1 MLCFFFF
8 KKDLFILVLIG
19 GHTRLCVS
27 QGLPLILLRDPS
39 RSALAHDQR
48 TRGYSG
54 SDSSPGRVGVADPR
68 LVELCWPLGAT
79 FFFFCTSHF
88 KTLPC
93 GDE

>member
-1 MLCFFFF
+1 M
-8 KKDLFILVLIG
+8 
-19 GHTRLCVS
+19 S

-54 SDSSPGRVGVADPR
+54 SDSSPGRVGVADAR

-79 FFFFCTSHF
+79 FFFFFAPATSKPSRVVMSDRKVQGAAQF
-88 KTLPC
+88 PQSIPISIRET
-93 GDE
+93 